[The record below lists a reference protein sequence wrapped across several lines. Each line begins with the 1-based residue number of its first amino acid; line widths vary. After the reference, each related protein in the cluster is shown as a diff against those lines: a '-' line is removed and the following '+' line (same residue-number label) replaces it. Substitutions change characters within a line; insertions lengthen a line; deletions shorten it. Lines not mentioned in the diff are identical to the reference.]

1 MMTQSASSI
10 SGNDRDD
17 ALPWSLIGTGLA
29 AMAALY
35 CTRGRFNGLIILAV
49 ALIASRLT
57 SWRLPRARSISW
69 GVRLVILAVVLV
81 LFRGHST
88 NYSPVW
94 YLNEDDTRVAGIAV
108 AAELVLRAWERHAP
122 GRARQSRGLA
132 ILGTFLIFLAATH
145 TYEREA
151 IQWVTPVYMIFMLLA
166 LRSFAWMGQPPN
178 AVRAVRPGLAA
189 MRVIVLLFSLGIG
202 FGATSLVT
210 RYEPQISSWSTQIM
224 KVKQSQSAEIGFS
237 MDARLGT
244 VSNPRPT
251 MDRILLIDGPQTEQH
266 LRVMAFDTYASPT
279 WLPAMSD
286 RTYRPAVLG
295 NAARPG
301 AARHMRITRVADVAD
316 LLPVPLESQKIEAQG
331 PLEEERAGHA
341 AR

>member
-1 MMTQSASSI
+1 MTQSASSI

-189 MRVIVLLFSLGIG
+189 MRVIVLLFLAGHRVWRDESGDALRTADFIVVHADHESQAEPIG
-202 FGATSLVT
+202 RDWILDGCEA
-210 RYEPQISSWSTQIM
+210 
-224 KVKQSQSAEIGFS
+224 G
-237 MDARLGT
+237 
-244 VSNPRPT
+244 
-251 MDRILLIDGPQTEQH
+251 DRVESPADDGPH
-266 LRVMAFDTYASPT
+266 SVDRRAADRAAS
-279 WLPAMSD
+279 
-286 RTYRPAVLG
+286 
-295 NAARPG
+295 
-301 AARHMRITRVADVAD
+301 
-316 LLPVPLESQKIEAQG
+316 
-331 PLEEERAGHA
+331 AGDGV
-341 AR
+341 